1 MGWSGA
7 KERIAQSK
15 PASFAEEPPPAVAP
29 RLLLLPPR
37 LLLLLLLVVVVVVV
51 VLLLLTARCLRYL
64 WADKGALFHR
74 DAMRNT
80 NRHNRLGTNAQ
91 KGNRKSS
98 KRGSKHVPD

>member
-1 MGWSGA
+1 M
-7 KERIAQSK
+7 
-15 PASFAEEPPPAVAP
+15 AP
-29 RLLLLPPR
+29 RLLLLLLPLR
-37 LLLLLLLVVVVVVV
+37 LLLLLLLVVVVVVVVVVLLVVVLLVVVVV

-80 NRHNRLGTNAQ
+80 NRHNRLGTDAQ